1 MTLNDLKP
9 GQTGIIKKLKVQG
22 EIRHRIIDMGIIPGT
37 TVMMKKSSP
46 FGDPIEIKIRGYKL
60 SIRKS
65 EALNIIIEPV
75 KADKYA

>member
-1 MTLNDLKP
+1 MTLSDLKP
-9 GQTGIIKKLKVQG
+9 GQIAVIKSIKSCAG
-22 EIRHRIIDMGIIPGT
+22 IRHRIIDMGITPGT

-65 EALNIIIEPV
+65 EATNIVVELC
-75 KADKYA
+75 KGE